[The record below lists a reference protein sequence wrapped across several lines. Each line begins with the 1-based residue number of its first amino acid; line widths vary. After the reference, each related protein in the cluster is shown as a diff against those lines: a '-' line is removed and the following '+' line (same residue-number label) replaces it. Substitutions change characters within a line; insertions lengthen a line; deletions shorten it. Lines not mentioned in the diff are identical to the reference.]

1 MTTRLDYALRYAAR
15 GFAVV
20 PLFGIVDGQCT
31 CGDPACRSPGK
42 HPLRSLVAHG
52 VHDASSNPSI
62 VAGWFTANFEANVGI
77 ATGAASGFDA
87 LDIDPRNGG
96 IETLDDLVAR
106 RGALPDTCMQ
116 MTGGGGRH
124 YLFAHEPGRR
134 PKSPG
139 KGIDV
144 KSTGGLI
151 VVEPSTHVS
160 GGTYQW
166 EASSDPLDG
175 IAIAPWPHWLT
186 EPAPVIVRSSGGGG
200 YLHPQRVSD
209 LRAALAYIDPTPYN
223 SWIQVGQALH
233 STEAPEAFDLWDQ
246 WSARASNYQQGETAV
261 KWRTFNASGALHVE
275 SIFVWARDAG
285 WDGSSPQVPVPAH
298 QVQAAKPRA
307 ADVPPIE
314 LLEVPGALGEFV
326 AWANRTAPKP
336 QPQFAVQAALVL
348 GAVVL
353 GRRWRTTQ
361 DNYPS
366 IYLLN
371 VGRSGSGKEHARTA
385 IEKTLMAAQ
394 LAHLIGP
401 TSYSSDSAVFDKLME
416 APSHVAIID
425 EIGSMLGNSKAQGN
439 FHRRQSLDALV
450 SAWGLLHG
458 SLRPQAYANSSATAS
473 KRKEMAT
480 RVVHRPAISL
490 LGMSTPR
497 TLYANLS
504 EQAIEGGF
512 LNRLIIAESM
522 IGPQL
527 RGVAEQSDPPGS
539 VIGWIHAARD
549 ATAAGNLAGVDL
561 GADVIP
567 QSRVVPFAPEAE
579 RLLRRYE
586 EEVISSMEALEP
598 EGLAEMETRSVEK
611 AMRLALIA
619 AVSTNVVSPR
629 IDADAAAWA
638 IRYVRYYTA
647 QTIAAI
653 RRHMHGSLFGQWRA
667 ALLEAIEKGGAKGC
681 TERDLAKRSRVYAS
695 LEPRQ
700 RRSVLDALKADGLV
714 EYVDQGK
721 GYGGRGKSRL
731 AWVALDQSRDEED
744 ADGASAV
751 ETRATTGEVA

>member
-1 MTTRLDYALRYAAR
+1 VTDRLDYALRYAAR

-20 PLFGIVDGQCT
+20 PLFGVVDGRCT
-31 CGDPACRSPGK
+31 CGEAACRSPGK
-42 HPLRSLVAHG
+42 HPLRDLVPHG

-62 VAGWFTANFEANVGI
+62 IAGWFAARPEANIGI

-96 IETLDDLVAR
+96 LETLEDLTAR
-106 RGALPDTCMQ
+106 RGKLPDTCMQ
-116 MTGGGGRH
+116 LTGGGGQH

-151 VVEPSTHVS
+151 VVEPSSHVS
-160 GGTYQW
+160 GSSYQW
-166 EASSDPLDG
+166 EASSDPLEG
-175 IAIAPWPHWLT
+175 LSIAPWPHWLT

-200 YLHPQRVSD
+200 YMHPQRISD
-209 LRAALAYIDPTPYN
+209 LRAALAHIDPTPYN

-233 STEAPEAFDLWDQ
+233 SSEAPEAFDLWDQ
-246 WSARASNYQQGETAV
+246 WSARASNYQQGETAQ
-261 KWRTFNASGALHVE
+261 KWRTFNAGGALHVE

-285 WDGSSPQVPVPAH
+285 WDGSSPQVAVPAS
-298 QVQAAKPRA
+298 QVQVAKPRA
-307 ADVPPIE
+307 EDVPPIE
-314 LLEVPGALGEFV
+314 ILEVPGALGEFV
-326 AWANRTAPKP
+326 RWANRTAPKP
-336 QPQFAVQAALVL
+336 QPQFAVQAAIAL

-353 GRRWRTTQ
+353 GRRWRTTH
-361 DNYPS
+361 DNYAS
-366 IYLLN
+366 LYLLN
-371 VGRSGSGKEHARTA
+371 VGRSGSGKEHARTVL
-385 IEKTLMAAQ
+385 EKVLSAAQ

-401 TSYSSDSAVFDKLME
+401 TSYTSDSAVFDKLLE
-416 APSHVAIID
+416 SPSHIAIID

-458 SLRPQAYANSSATAS
+458 TLRPQAYANSSATAS
-473 KRKEMAT
+473 KRKEMAK

-497 TLYANLS
+497 TLYANLN

-512 LNRLIIAESM
+512 LNRLIIVESM

-527 RGVAEQSDPPGS
+527 RGVAEQSEPPGS
-539 VIGWIHAARD
+539 VVGWCHAARD
-549 ATAAGNLAGVDL
+549 AVGTGNLSNVDL

-567 QSRVVPFAPEAE
+567 DSRVVPFDPEAE
-579 RLLRRYE
+579 RVFRRYE
-586 EEVISSMEALEP
+586 EECISSMLVLEA

-619 AVSTNVVSPR
+619 AVSTNVVAPR
-629 IDADAAAWA
+629 VDTDIATWA

-647 QTIAAI
+647 QTIAAL

-667 ALLEAIEKGGAKGC
+667 ALLEAIQKGGAKGC
-681 TERDLAKRSRVYAS
+681 TERELAKKSRVYTS

-700 RRSVLDALKADGLV
+700 RRAVLDALKADGLV
-714 EYVDQGK
+714 EYVDQGQ
-721 GYGGRGKSRL
+721 GYAGRGKSRV
-731 AWVALDQSRDEED
+731 AWVALDDTPNDDNDDPNDKTVIGR
-744 ADGASAV
+744 AV
-751 ETRATTGEVA
+751 AGL